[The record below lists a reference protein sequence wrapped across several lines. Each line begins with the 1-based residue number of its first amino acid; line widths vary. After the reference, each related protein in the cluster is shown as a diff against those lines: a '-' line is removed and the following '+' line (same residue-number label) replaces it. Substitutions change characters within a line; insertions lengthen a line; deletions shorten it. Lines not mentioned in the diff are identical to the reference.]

1 MSIDEIT
8 EKIIESKNND
18 IAKAFT
24 MHIGSLLINN
34 GIVPIMTEYTR
45 NDYEN
50 ITDTNEYKLVM
61 EYGISFKELDCS
73 KHDNEIYK
81 KAIDDFVQK
90 VKEHTDD
97 ILDDLEDLDDEDIF
111 EDEAFSDPSSEEE
124 EKEPDSLSECMKE
137 AGESITECA
146 EEIKETVKEA
156 VKESVEK
163 AAEKVDDIGKEFTE
177 E

>member
-1 MSIDEIT
+1 MTIEEIT

-24 MHIGSLLINN
+24 MHICSLLINN

-45 NDYEN
+45 DDVEN

-81 KAIDDFVQK
+81 KAIDDFVHK
-90 VKEHTDD
+90 VKEHQYV
-97 ILDDLEDLDDEDIF
+97 L
-111 EDEAFSDPSSEEE
+111 SDVINSKDYGMFTVGIEQIAEQL
-124 EKEPDSLSECMKE
+124 K
-137 AGESITECA
+137 AGGENEYNI
-146 EEIKETVKEA
+146 
-156 VKESVEK
+156 
-163 AAEKVDDIGKEFTE
+163 
-177 E
+177 

>member
-1 MSIDEIT
+1 MTIDEIT

-45 NDYEN
+45 DDVEN

-81 KAIDDFVQK
+81 KAIDDFIQK
-90 VKEHTDD
+90 VKEHQYVLSDVINSKDYGMFTVG
-97 ILDDLEDLDDEDIF
+97 IEQIAEQLKAGGNNEDNI
-111 EDEAFSDPSSEEE
+111 
-124 EKEPDSLSECMKE
+124 
-137 AGESITECA
+137 
-146 EEIKETVKEA
+146 
-156 VKESVEK
+156 
-163 AAEKVDDIGKEFTE
+163 
-177 E
+177 

>member
-1 MSIDEIT
+1 MTIDEIT

-45 NDYEN
+45 DDVEN

-81 KAIDDFVQK
+81 KAIDDFVK
-90 VKEHTDD
+90 LVKEHQYV
-97 ILDDLEDLDDEDIF
+97 L
-111 EDEAFSDPSSEEE
+111 SDVINSKDYGMFTVGIEQIAEQL
-124 EKEPDSLSECMKE
+124 KEGGMNEYN
-137 AGESITECA
+137 I
-146 EEIKETVKEA
+146 
-156 VKESVEK
+156 
-163 AAEKVDDIGKEFTE
+163 
-177 E
+177 

>member
-1 MSIDEIT
+1 
-8 EKIIESKNND
+8 
-18 IAKAFT
+18 

-45 NDYEN
+45 NDDEN

-90 VKEHTDD
+90 VKEHQYV
-97 ILDDLEDLDDEDIF
+97 L
-111 EDEAFSDPSSEEE
+111 SDVINSKDYGMFTVGIEQ
-124 EKEPDSLSECMKE
+124 
-137 AGESITECA
+137 IA
-146 EEIKETVKEA
+146 EELKEGGMNE
-156 VKESVEK
+156 
-163 AAEKVDDIGKEFTE
+163 DNI
-177 E
+177 